1 MESGGCEIRIAPPYG
16 YRCECTLHEYGF
28 CSGTPKKCDD
38 SEIGKAG
45 CNSCFGPECCLG
57 NCEGYGL
64 ALVSGCLERHFHF
77 RLE

>member
-57 NCEGYGL
+57 NCEGYFG
-64 ALVSGCLERHFHF
+64 
-77 RLE
+77 